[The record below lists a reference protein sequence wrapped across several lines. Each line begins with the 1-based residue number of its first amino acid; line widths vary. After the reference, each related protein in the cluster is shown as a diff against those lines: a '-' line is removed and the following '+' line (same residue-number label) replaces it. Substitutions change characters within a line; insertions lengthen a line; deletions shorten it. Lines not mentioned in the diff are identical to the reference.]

1 MDKVARLPAEQR
13 RDLFSQ
19 TAGKMNLRP
28 ALIEKDFWVCWT
40 LKRIFSIPHFRSH
53 LLFKGGTTLSKIFGV
68 TRRFSEDIDL
78 AVDWEMLGFSGER
91 SPLADMSTTKR
102 NKLIAEML
110 EKCRGYISTD
120 FIETLHARIAE
131 ELPDS
136 ESWQLVIDQDER
148 GVINF
153 NFPIATEELHYVLP
167 EVRLELGTHAEFLPN
182 DRFSIRPYAAEH
194 FPDVF
199 EDAVCAVRA
208 LNAERT
214 FWEKATI
221 LHQEHHRTIDRG
233 PPTRLSR
240 LSRHYYDVC
249 MLADDDDIVQKAL
262 SSSELLARVVEH
274 KIRFYPRAWARYDL
288 AVPDTLQLLPSTDWI
303 DFLRQDYESMKIML
317 FGETP
322 SFDDILARLA
332 DLEKSIRKMRQ
343 PRTT

>member
-1 MDKVARLPAEQR
+1 
-13 RDLFSQ
+13 
-19 TAGKMNLRP
+19 
-28 ALIEKDFWVCWT
+28 
-40 LKRIFSIPHFRSH
+40 
-53 LLFKGGTTLSKIFGV
+53 
-68 TRRFSEDIDL
+68 
-78 AVDWEMLGFSGER
+78 MLGFFGER

-102 NKLIAEML
+102 TKLIAEML
-110 EKCRGYISTD
+110 EACRGYISTD
-120 FIETLHARIAE
+120 FVETLHARIAE

-136 ESWQLVIDQDER
+136 ESWRLVVDQDER
-148 GVINF
+148 DVINF
-153 NFPIATEELHYVLP
+153 NYPIATEEVHYVRP
-167 EVRLELGTHAEFLPN
+167 AVRLELGTHAEFLPN

-199 EDAVCAVRA
+199 EDAVCSVRA

-240 LSRHYYDVC
+240 HHYDVF
-249 MLADDDDIVQKAL
+249 MLADDDEILRKAL

-288 AVPDTLQLLPSTDWI
+288 AVPDTLQLLPSTDWM
-303 DFLRQDYESMKIML
+303 DFLHQDYESMNAML

-322 SFDDILARLA
+322 SFDNILARLA

-343 PRTT
+343 PRTPSSH